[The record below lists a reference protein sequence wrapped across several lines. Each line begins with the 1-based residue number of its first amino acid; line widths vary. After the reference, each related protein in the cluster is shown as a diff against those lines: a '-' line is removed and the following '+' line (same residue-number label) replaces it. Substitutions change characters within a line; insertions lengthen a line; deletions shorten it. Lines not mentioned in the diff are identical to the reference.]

1 MEFPKILESS
11 PSNVVGTAQIR
22 LNRRT
27 GGQLMLRGRVT
38 LGSSSGTEVLQTLE
52 DEPHLNWTLQLP
64 GIFYH
69 INQVTDFTITY
80 ILSQEIR

>member
-1 MEFPKILESS
+1 
-11 PSNVVGTAQIR
+11 VVGTAQIR

-38 LGSSSGTEVLQTLE
+38 LGSSSGIDVSQTVE
-52 DEPHLNWTLQLP
+52 NQPHLNWTLQLP
-64 GIFYH
+64 GIFYY

-80 ILSQEIR
+80 LLSQVR